1 MSRVGKHEV
10 KLTSSVTLT
19 EAGRVLNFKGKNG
32 TATYTVHDLV
42 NFERTDTGI
51 KFSPVSGSQASRS
64 LWGTTQRNV
73 SNIVK
78 GLEEGFNVNIEL
90 VGVGYRAAVNGN
102 KLNLQLGFSHDINYD
117 IPAGITIKCEKPT
130 AIAVSG
136 ASKQLVGQVAAYLS
150 TLRPPEPYKGKGVI
164 RENVFVVRKEGKK
177 K

>member
-10 KLTSSVTLT
+10 KIPGSVTLT
-19 EAGRVLNFKGKNG
+19 SAGRELTFKGKNG
-32 TATYTVHDLV
+32 TTSYKVHDLV
-42 NFERTDTGI
+42 NMERTDTGV
-51 KFSPVSGSQASRS
+51 KFTPANNSQQSRS

-73 SNIVK
+73 ANILK
-78 GLEEGFNVNIEL
+78 GLEEGFTVNIEL
-90 VGVGYRAAVNGN
+90 VGVGYRAAVSGN
-102 KLNLQLGFSHDINYD
+102 KLNLQLGYSHDINYD
-117 IPAGITIKCEKPT
+117 IPAGITVKCEKPT

-164 RENVFVVRKEGKK
+164 RENVFVMRKEGKK